1 MAKRRRLTP
10 PNPAFLGY
18 GTAPEM
24 PELET
29 KSIWTG
35 RAAPP
40 PIARISGD
48 SAGAAALGEIAEEMA
63 RAREGGR
70 LVLELPLE
78 AVDAGYLVRD
88 RSRID
93 DEEMAALIASL
104 AARGQQTP
112 IEVAE
117 TAPGRYGLIS
127 GWRRIEALR
136 RLAEGGGPGTVL
148 ALLRRPAE
156 SAEAYQAMVEENEIR
171 AGLSHYERARIVA
184 RSAALGVFPDE
195 RAALRALFAA
205 ASRARRSKIGAFLTL
220 VHALDGALRFPEALG
235 ERIGL
240 QLAAALFDRP
250 GLGPRLRARLAE
262 TPPADAAAE
271 LALIQRALA
280 EPETA
285 PETGPET
292 GPPALPDSRAALR
305 EIALAPSGPASA
317 ADVAP
322 ESAPVTLR
330 RLGSQVM
337 LSGPGVTDG
346 FARALEDWLR
356 DWLGAAK
363 N

>member
-10 PNPAFLGY
+10 PNPAYLGY
-18 GTAPEM
+18 GPAPGQPAPE
-24 PELET
+24 T
-29 KSIWTG
+29 KALWTG
-35 RAAPP
+35 AAAPP
-40 PIARISGD
+40 PIARISGE

-93 DEEMAALIASL
+93 DEEMAALLASI

-117 TAPGRYGLIS
+117 LGAGRYGLIS

-136 RLAEGGGPGTVL
+136 RLAEGGGTATVL

-184 RSAALGVFPDE
+184 RSAELGVFADE
-195 RAALRALFAA
+195 REALRRLFAA
-205 ASRARRSKIGAFLTL
+205 ASRARRSKIGSFLTL
-220 VHALDGALRFPEALG
+220 VHELDGALRFAEALG
-235 ERIGL
+235 ERAGL
-240 QLAAALFDRP
+240 QLAAALADRP
-250 GLGPRLRARLAE
+250 GLGARLRSLLAAA
-262 TPPADAAAE
+262 PPADAAAE
-271 LALIQRALA
+271 QALIQRALA
-280 EPETA
+280 EAEPGTA
-285 PETGPET
+285 
-292 GPPALPDSRAALR
+292 PPALPDSRAALR
-305 EIALAPSGPASA
+305 EIALAPPAPPPA
-317 ADVAP
+317 ADV
-322 ESAPVTLR
+322 APVTLR

-337 LSGPGVTDG
+337 LSGPGVTDA